1 MDHLKTNHDHA
12 HNIPH
17 HLSATQHDSPAPSFG
32 ANMEKSEEKGKS
44 LSKPKIFKGQIPKE
58 MKIIVPLSDSSL
70 VSDQMGLN
78 ISPISAV
85 DQTNNN
91 ISFSMED
98 SSQQSQFSQS
108 GPNKIDRNY
117 YDSTKI
123 DDNTGRSQIDR
134 F

>member
-1 MDHLKTNHDHA
+1 MDHLKTHHDHA

-17 HLSATQHDSPAPSFG
+17 HLSENQHDSPAPSFG
-32 ANMEKSEEKGKS
+32 AKMENEEKGKS